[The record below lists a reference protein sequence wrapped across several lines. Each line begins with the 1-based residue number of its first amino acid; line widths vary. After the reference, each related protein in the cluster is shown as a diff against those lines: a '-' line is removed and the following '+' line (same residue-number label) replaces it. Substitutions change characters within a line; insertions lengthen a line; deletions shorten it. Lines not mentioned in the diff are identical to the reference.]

1 MTIKCDPLGKK
12 VYRMDT
18 EHAHMLYLGNKNFSL
33 YIYIYILQN
42 KEKNIQIIKGENGL
56 NEYLSYFE
64 QINQIYIHKSIE
76 ICN

>member
-1 MTIKCDPLGKK
+1 MPICYIWETK
-12 VYRMDT
+12 T
-18 EHAHMLYLGNKNFSL
+18 SL
-33 YIYIYILQN
+33 SIYIYILQN

-56 NEYLSYFE
+56 NEYMSYFE